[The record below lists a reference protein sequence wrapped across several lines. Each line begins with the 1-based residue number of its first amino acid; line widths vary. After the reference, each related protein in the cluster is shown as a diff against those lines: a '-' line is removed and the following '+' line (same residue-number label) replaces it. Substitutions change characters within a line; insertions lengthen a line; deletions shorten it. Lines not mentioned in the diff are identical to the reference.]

1 MASDSFINVLN
12 AIRMEFDDVPEE
24 AWTRL
29 MRAVVREAGGQ
40 SLYVPRQKKR
50 SHIEALAEHGEDIT
64 AVQLAKKLGITPR
77 QIRRL
82 RRLTRPE

>member
-12 AIRMEFDDVPEE
+12 AIRLEFDDVPEE
-24 AWTRL
+24 AWTRI

-50 SHIEALAEHGEDIT
+50 MHLEALAEYGEAMT
-64 AVQLAKKLGITPR
+64 AEQLAKVMGCSP
-77 QIRRL
+77 QHVRRL
-82 RRLTRPE
+82 RRLVK

>member
-12 AIRMEFDDVPEE
+12 AIRLEFHDVPEE

-50 SHIEALAEHGEDIT
+50 SHIELIAAHGEDISVDKI
-64 AVQLAKKLGITPR
+64 AQLLGITPR
-77 QIRRL
+77 QARRL
-82 RRLTRPE
+82 RRLTRD

>member
-12 AIRMEFDDVPEE
+12 AIRLEFDDVPEE
-24 AWTRL
+24 AWTRI

-50 SHIEALAEHGEDIT
+50 MHLEALAEQGEAMT
-64 AVQLAKKLGITPR
+64 AEQLAKKFGCSP
-77 QIRRL
+77 QHVRRL
-82 RRLTRPE
+82 RRLMK

>member
-12 AIRMEFDDVPEE
+12 AIRLEFDDVPEE
-24 AWTRL
+24 AWTRI

-50 SHIEALAEHGEDIT
+50 MHLEALAENGEAIT
-64 AVQLAKKLGITPR
+64 AEQLAKKLGCSP
-77 QIRRL
+77 QHVRRL
-82 RRLTRPE
+82 RRLMK

>member
-12 AIRMEFDDVPEE
+12 AIRIEFDDVPEE
-24 AWTRL
+24 AWTRI

-50 SHIEALAEHGEDIT
+50 SHLELLAEHGESIT
-64 AVQLAKKLGITPR
+64 AEQLAKLMGVSP
-77 QIRRL
+77 QHVRRL
-82 RRLTRPE
+82 LRLLK

>member
-1 MASDSFINVLN
+1 MASDSFLTVLN
-12 AIRMEFDDVPEE
+12 AIRLEFNDVPEE

-50 SHIEALAEHGEDIT
+50 TQLEIISEQGEKISAE
-64 AVQLAKKLGITPR
+64 QLAKLLGVST
-77 QIRRL
+77 QHVRRL
-82 RRLTRPE
+82 RRLVK

>member
-12 AIRMEFDDVPEE
+12 AIRLEFDDVPEE
-24 AWTRL
+24 AWTRI

-50 SHIEALAEHGEDIT
+50 SHIEILAAAGEDLT
-64 AVQLAKKLGITPR
+64 VEQLAKILGVTVRRVNQLKKL
-77 QIRRL
+77 
-82 RRLTRPE
+82 